1 MNSKLGSHKLMNN
14 ENVWYKFYLR
24 KPRILMATD
33 YNELRIMQDLL
44 DGTLMDLNEKVQRP
58 K

>member
-1 MNSKLGSHKLMNN
+1 MNN

-24 KPRILMATD
+24 KPRILMATE

-44 DGTLMDLNEKVQRP
+44 DGTLMDLNEKAQRP

>member
-1 MNSKLGSHKLMNN
+1 MNN

-24 KPRILMATD
+24 KPRILMAIE